1 MKKQMAAFFLAFVIL
16 VGVTTPNADAA
27 ASTLS
32 LSGGL
37 KLDFS
42 GTTASCSFTV
52 INANSDI
59 KVTLALW
66 QGNKQINSWTAEGC
80 GLVVMSEQCPV
91 SRGQT
96 YTLKASFTID
106 GKAQPEQSTT
116 KTNN

>member
-1 MKKQMAAFFLAFVIL
+1 MKKQMAALFLAFVIL
-16 VGVTTPNADAA
+16 VGITTPNANAA

-52 INANSDI
+52 INAGSDI
-59 KVTLALW
+59 KVTLTLW
-66 QGNKQINSWTAEGC
+66 QGNNQIDSWTAEGR
-80 GLVVMSEQCPV
+80 GLVAMSEQCSV

-96 YTLKASFTID
+96 YTLKASFTIG
-106 GKAQPEQSTT
+106 GKAQPEQSVT
-116 KTNN
+116 KSN

>member
-1 MKKQMAAFFLAFVIL
+1 MKKQMVAFFLAFVIL
-16 VGVTTPNADAA
+16 VGVTTPNANAA

-42 GTTASCSFTV
+42 DTTASCSFTV
-52 INANSDI
+52 INAGSDI
-59 KVTLALW
+59 KVTLTLW
-66 QGNKQINSWTAEGC
+66 QGNNQIDSWTAVGR
-80 GLVVMSEQCPV
+80 GLVVMSEQCSV

-106 GKAQPEQSTT
+106 GKTQPGQYTT